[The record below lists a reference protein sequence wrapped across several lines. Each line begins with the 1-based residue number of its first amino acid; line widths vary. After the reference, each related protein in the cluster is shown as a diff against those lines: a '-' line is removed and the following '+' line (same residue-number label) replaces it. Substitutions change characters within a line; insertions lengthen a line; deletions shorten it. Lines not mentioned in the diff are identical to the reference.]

1 MHAKAP
7 LDSQLDDMLA
17 IVLINNSTLDP
28 STLASAK
35 LKLIRAAEVHALE
48 QNKTVSESSFNQSRR
63 RSETMK
69 PIIVKIQTVSK
80 FFENSLNAVRSLTR
94 QNSLPRSDKRV
105 VEIFFDKTSAK
116 LKEAD
121 KESLICHEALM
132 MLFGQDYPPRIRF
145 RLDDAVTVLETI
157 EHVDNQRL
165 GSFFSVRFG
174 ECCQFQSGNT
184 RGSIYSADANDK
196 RTAAQVEDAK
206 STKKQKFRL
215 HR

>member
-132 MLFGQDYPPRIRF
+132 MLFGQD
-145 RLDDAVTVLETI
+145 
-157 EHVDNQRL
+157 
-165 GSFFSVRFG
+165 
-174 ECCQFQSGNT
+174 
-184 RGSIYSADANDK
+184 
-196 RTAAQVEDAK
+196 
-206 STKKQKFRL
+206 
-215 HR
+215 